1 MVDEQSTVDILKC
14 ICYIYYIHFCRYICC
29 ALASFRMPGLGF
41 VVPLCKKSTYVQ
53 PQNKNAHEK
62 FHTVNLLRVDVQ
74 YFGNKYIRVCIWMV
88 ALMGDSIH
96 ISLTIL
102 NCIYLWYKRK
112 HIYRHKTY
120 VHTLFCM
127 VLLRKNQNSVG
138 FVAVQNKT
146 QLTIRTSNDFGLVN
160 GTDDVYVKI
169 VIGCILSEF
178 SQENNITNVLY
189 TSNRG

>member
-1 MVDEQSTVDILKC
+1 MRTKNSTQS
-14 ICYIYYIHFCRYICC
+14 ICYVSMFSISVINTC
-29 ALASFRMPGLGF
+29 
-41 VVPLCKKSTYVQ
+41 TY
-53 PQNKNAHEK
+53 
-62 FHTVNLLRVDVQ
+62 
-74 YFGNKYIRVCIWMV
+74 IWMV

-112 HIYRHKTY
+112 HIHRHKTY

-189 TSNRG
+189 CTHQIGDENMLNAKLLPYDLISTIQSTFIHELRFYIFIILHTMYTLLSKYKQ